1 MRSIVFALLSM
12 LLAAPLAMANDMK
25 IGYVNTERLFRD
37 SALAVKAQ
45 KKLEQ
50 EFAKRE
56 QEVQKLI
63 KQGRDMQTQLEKENL
78 TLSDADKAR
87 KERDLANLSREIQ
100 RAQREVREDL
110 NQRKNE
116 EFSSVHEKAR
126 KTILEIAEKEKYDF
140 VLENVIYAS
149 PRIDI
154 TERVMKALER

>member
-1 MRSIVFALLSM
+1 MRSIILSLLFG
-12 LLAAPLAMANDMK
+12 LLAVSPALANELK

-56 QEVQKLI
+56 QDVQKMI
-63 KQGRDMQTQLEKENL
+63 KQARDMQNQLEKEGL
-78 TLSDADKAR
+78 TLSEAEKGR
-87 KERDLANLSREIQ
+87 KERDLANLTRDIQ
-100 RAQREVREDL
+100 RAQREFREDL

-140 VLENVIYAS
+140 ILENVIYAS
-149 PRIDI
+149 PRMDI
-154 TERVMKALER
+154 TDRVMKALER

>member
-100 RAQREVREDL
+100 RAQREFREDL

>member
-1 MRSIVFALLSM
+1 MRTILFALLSM
-12 LLAAPLAMANDMK
+12 LLAIPPALANDLK

-56 QEVQKLI
+56 QDVQKLV
-63 KQGRDMQTQLEKENL
+63 KQARDMQTQLEKEGL
-78 TLSDADKAR
+78 TLSEADKAR

-100 RAQREVREDL
+100 RSQREFREDL

-154 TERVMKALER
+154 TDRVMKALER